1 MFTTWHGNYQKHHR
15 IILWFSL
22 SANMFLWIEE
32 KGNFDLK
39 TWIGELNQN
48 KNRATTFWKASLDSK
63 WPLMRV
69 TAGSLKVN
77 TSLAK
82 FVPRQHFFLIGRFL
96 KTRLENWTQN
106 QTQQEWCLPSSFE
119 GWLSLN
125 DRADFLLARL
135 KASASYNLPHP
146 PFPLSSLPPPH
157 CPFLPAQDLT
167 LCPI

>member
-1 MFTTWHGNYQKHHR
+1 MSDPLNQVNRPLLFIVFYTWTIFYFFVVIKTVVFFHNLTNVWTKSIAFLAPASCQLGKQVKKTRFWSMYTTWHGNYQEHHR

-22 SANMFLWIEE
+22 SANMFLWIAE

-39 TWIGELNQN
+39 TWIRKLDQN

-82 FVPRQHFFLIGRFL
+82 LVSRQNFFLIRQVF
-96 KTRLENWTQN
+96 
-106 QTQQEWCLPSSFE
+106 
-119 GWLSLN
+119 
-125 DRADFLLARL
+125 
-135 KASASYNLPHP
+135 
-146 PFPLSSLPPPH
+146 
-157 CPFLPAQDLT
+157 
-167 LCPI
+167 